1 MEAARTCFV
10 IVKSIKRQSL
20 VQNQDKTDHSQERQ
34 SIMKEQRL
42 TNSILREDIFGDECD
57 EEWQKAKSA

>member
-1 MEAARTCFV
+1 MEASTCFV

-34 SIMKEQRL
+34 TKSMKEQRL

-57 EEWQKAKSA
+57 QEWQKAKSA